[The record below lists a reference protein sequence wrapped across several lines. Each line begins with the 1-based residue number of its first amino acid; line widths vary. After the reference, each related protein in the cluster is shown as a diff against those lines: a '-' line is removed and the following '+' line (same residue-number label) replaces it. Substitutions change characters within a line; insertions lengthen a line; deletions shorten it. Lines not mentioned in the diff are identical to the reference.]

1 MSVVTAS
8 PQRFTRVAQLRTAQD
23 FRAYLADVGASLD
36 FDEVVHSGDD
46 SPLAQPLD
54 SPCGRIGNRWAILP
68 MEGWDSEL
76 DGNPSELNFR
86 RWQRFGQSGAKL
98 IWGGEAVAVR
108 HDGRA
113 NPNQLIAG
121 EHTLRGL
128 TQLRET
134 LVNSHHAVH
143 GRTDDLIIGLQLTH
157 SGRYCK
163 PNSTKKFE
171 SRTAYAHPLLDKKY
185 NVPLGAEFSDD
196 EIDAVIEDFGRAA
209 KIVQR
214 AGFHFIDLK
223 HCHGYLAHELLTA
236 VNRPGKYGGCLE
248 NRTRFFRNA
257 VESIRANAPGIKI
270 GVRLSIYDF
279 APFKPGP
286 DRAGVME
293 DWRNGAGL
301 ETYPFA
307 FGGDGSGQGID
318 LSETHAFINQMKQ
331 LGVTMLC
338 ATAGSPYYSP
348 HIQRPAFFPPS
359 DGYQLLEDPLV
370 GCARLINATAE
381 LKRVHPDMCIVGTG
395 YSYLQDWLPNV
406 AQHVVRKGAVDSVG
420 IGRMVLSYPELPD
433 DVLKGRPLR
442 RKQVCRTFSDCTTGP
457 RNGLASGCFPLD
469 DFYKQHPH
477 KALLDAAKA
486 KTS

>member
-1 MSVVTAS
+1 MSAIS
-8 PQRFTRVAQLRTAQD
+8 APPQRYTRVAQLRTAPD
-23 FRAYLADVGASLD
+23 FRAYLADVGASLEFD
-36 FDEVVHSGDD
+36 DEVLSGAE
-46 SPLAQPLD
+46 SPLAQTLD

-86 RWQRFGQSGAKL
+86 RWQRFGESGAKL
-98 IWGGEAVAVR
+98 IWGAEAVAVR

-113 NPNQLIAG
+113 NPNQLIAS
-121 EHTLRGL
+121 ENTLRGL

-134 LVNSHHAVH
+134 LVKAHHDAH
-143 GRTDDLIIGLQLTH
+143 GKTDDLIIGLQLTH

-163 PNSTKKFE
+163 PNHTKKFE

-185 NVPLGAEFSDD
+185 NVPPSAEFSDD

-209 KIVQR
+209 RVVQR

-236 VNRPGKYGGCLE
+236 VKRVGKYGGSFE

-257 VESIRANAPGIKI
+257 VESIRANAPGIQI

-279 APFKPGP
+279 APFIPGP
-286 DRAGVME
+286 DQKGVME
-293 DWRNGAGL
+293 DWRAITQL
-301 ETYPFA
+301 EKYPFA

-318 LSETHAFINQMKQ
+318 LSETNAFIQQMKQ

-338 ATAGSPYYSP
+338 ATAGSPYYTP
-348 HIQRPAFFPPS
+348 HVQRPAFFPPS
-359 DGYQLLEDPLV
+359 DGYQLVEDPLV
-370 GCARLINATAE
+370 GCARMIHATAI
-381 LKRVHPDMCIVGTG
+381 LKQTHPDMLVVGTG
-395 YSYLQDWLPNV
+395 YSYLQEWLPNV
-406 AQHVVRKGAVDSVG
+406 AQHAVRTGAVDSVG
-420 IGRMVLSYPELPD
+420 IGRMVLTYPEMPS
-433 DVLKGRPLR
+433 DVIQGKPLR

-457 RNGLASGCFPLD
+457 RKGLVSGCYPLD
-469 DFYKQHPH
+469 DRYKHHPH

-486 KTS
+486 TVS